1 MQAFGGSV
9 LSVRVSGARAD
20 DLVLKAMNKQ
30 ELAERLAKQSHTSR
44 AEAADAVDKLIYQIL
59 KDLPRPS
66 EDGAKDRN
74 NGVPKLP
81 SITPIRR
88 K

>member
-1 MQAFGGSV
+1 
-9 LSVRVSGARAD
+9 
-20 DLVLKAMNKQ
+20 MNKQ

-74 NGVPKLP
+74 HGLPKLP

>member
-1 MQAFGGSV
+1 
-9 LSVRVSGARAD
+9 
-20 DLVLKAMNKQ
+20 MNKQ

-74 NGVPKLP
+74 AGMPKLP